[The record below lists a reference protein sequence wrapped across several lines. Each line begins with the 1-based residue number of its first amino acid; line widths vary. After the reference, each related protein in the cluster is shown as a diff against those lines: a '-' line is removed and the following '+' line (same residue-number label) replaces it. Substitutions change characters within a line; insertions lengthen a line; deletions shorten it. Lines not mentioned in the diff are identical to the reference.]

1 MNNEKAYSK
10 IIRKMDEGADIES
23 PKDFLA
29 KILTDKKII
38 KEKAWVIMNEAEK
51 IIEQAEKI
59 ASEKIKQAEK
69 IADQIKKEAYK
80 EGYTKGITQ
89 ALNFIKRARIY
100 YSEVIKRTKDEL
112 IELVLRI
119 AEKVIMEEL
128 RTEPAHILNIVKKMC
143 KNFCKSQGIEI
154 RVSCSDYELIIT
166 DNNLMQEL
174 KIINAKLIKEEAIE
188 RGDCIILEEGM
199 VVDGSIKTRLKKI
212 KEELVEL

>member
-89 ALNFIKRARIY
+89 VLNFIKRARIY

-128 RTEPAHILNIVKKMC
+128 RTEPAHILNIVKKFH
-143 KNFCKSQGIEI
+143 NIFQNSNNVKSNIP
-154 RVSCSDYELIIT
+154 
-166 DNNLMQEL
+166 
-174 KIINAKLIKEEAIE
+174 IN
-188 RGDCIILEEGM
+188 D
-199 VVDGSIKTRLKKI
+199 
-212 KEELVEL
+212 